1 MNNLKNILDLS
12 RTSIIIAV
20 IIFITTVYISKYI
33 IQLYTTDSES
43 ESESESERFDW
54 KSVIHPIL
62 IGVMCSFGYLALFKY
77 VTNDNCDILTDP
89 FCSKL
94 NIV

>member
-1 MNNLKNILDLS
+1 MNNLKNILDFS

-20 IIFITTVYISKYI
+20 IIFIITVYVSKYVI
-33 IQLYTTDSES
+33 GLYEVTES
-43 ESESESERFDW
+43 ESESEEGIDW
-54 KSVIHPIL
+54 KTIIYSIL
-62 IGVMCSFGYLALFKY
+62 IGVICSFGYLAAFKY